1 MQIGSKAIAEIQR
14 IAASAKPAVED
25 IGEYFVGVIQ
35 RRLSSG
41 QGSTLGWGG
50 GASSYSQG
58 YANRKKGGNTYPVTL
73 IDTGQMVKSIQV
85 LSGRGIRSTPA
96 GRGSKLR
103 GGPRTQ
109 FIRAEDASIEIGL
122 PDTAGARSLSPA
134 DLAKIHTSGIYS
146 KKPSFKPKPRP
157 FVGLTVQEADEV
169 GRMVAKRIY
178 QAGGTEEQ
186 ITLSIKFG

>member
-50 GASSYSQG
+50 TASSYSQG

-96 GRGSKLR
+96 GKGSKLR
-103 GGPRTQ
+103 GGPRTL

-122 PDTAGARSLSPA
+122 PDTAGGRGLSPA
-134 DLAKIHTSGIYS
+134 DLAAIHTSGIYS

-186 ITLSIKFG
+186 ITLNIKFG

>member
-50 GASSYSQG
+50 TASSYSQG

-96 GRGSKLR
+96 GKGSKLR
-103 GGPRTQ
+103 GGPRTL

-122 PDTAGARSLSPA
+122 PDTAGGRGLSPA
-134 DLAKIHTSGIYS
+134 DLAAIHTSGIYS
-146 KKPSFKPKPRP
+146 KKPSFKRKPRP

-186 ITLSIKFG
+186 ITLNIKFG

>member
-41 QGSTLGWGG
+41 QGSTLGWGAE
-50 GASSYSQG
+50 ASSYSQG

-73 IDTGQMVKSIQV
+73 IDTGEMVKSIQV
-85 LSGRGIRSTPA
+85 LSGGGVRSTPA

-103 GGPRTQ
+103 GGPRTL

-122 PDTAGARSLSPA
+122 PDTAGGGSLSPA

>member
-50 GASSYSQG
+50 TASSYSQG

-96 GRGSKLR
+96 GKGSKLR
-103 GGPRTQ
+103 GGPRTL

-122 PDTAGARSLSPA
+122 PEGRSADLQEYTPPVYTARSHLLSQSRAPLWA
-134 DLAKIHTSGIYS
+134 LPCKRQMRWAGWWQSGSTRLAAQKSRL
-146 KKPSFKPKPRP
+146 P
-157 FVGLTVQEADEV
+157 
-169 GRMVAKRIY
+169 
-178 QAGGTEEQ
+178 
-186 ITLSIKFG
+186 

>member
-1 MQIGSKAIAEIQR
+1 
-14 IAASAKPAVED
+14 
-25 IGEYFVGVIQ
+25 
-35 RRLSSG
+35 
-41 QGSTLGWGG
+41 
-50 GASSYSQG
+50 
-58 YANRKKGGNTYPVTL
+58 
-73 IDTGQMVKSIQV
+73 
-85 LSGRGIRSTPA
+85 
-96 GRGSKLR
+96 LR
-103 GGPRTQ
+103 GGPRTL

-122 PDTAGARSLSPA
+122 PEGRSA
-134 DLAKIHTSGIYS
+134 DLARIHTSGIYS

>member
-96 GRGSKLR
+96 GKGSKLR
-103 GGPRTQ
+103 GGPRTL

-122 PDTAGARSLSPA
+122 PEGRSA
-134 DLAKIHTSGIYS
+134 DLARIHTSGIYS

>member
-35 RRLSSG
+35 GRLSSG

-58 YANRKKGGNTYPVTL
+58 YADRKKGGNTYPVTL

-96 GRGSKLR
+96 GKGSKLR
-103 GGPRTQ
+103 GGPRTL

-122 PDTAGARSLSPA
+122 PDTAGGGGLSPA
-134 DLAKIHTSGIYS
+134 DLARIHTSGIYS

-157 FVGLTVQEADEV
+157 FMGLTVQEADEV
-169 GRMVAKRIY
+169 GRMVAKRIH
-178 QAGGTEEQ
+178 QAGGTEEI
-186 ITLSIKFG
+186 ITLNLKFG

>member
-35 RRLSSG
+35 RRLSCG

-50 GASSYSQG
+50 GAYYSQG

-122 PDTAGARSLSPA
+122 PDTAVGRSLSSA

-186 ITLSIKFG
+186 ITLNIKFG

>member
-41 QGSTLGWGG
+41 QGSTLGWGAE
-50 GASSYSQG
+50 ASSYSQG

-85 LSGRGIRSTPA
+85 LSGRGIRSTPK
-96 GRGSKLR
+96 GKGSKLR
-103 GGPRTQ
+103 AGPRTL

-122 PDTAGARSLSPA
+122 PDTALGRSLSPA
-134 DLAKIHTSGIYS
+134 DLARIHTSGIYS